1 MTEGD
6 GDERIKGTCKHG
18 GNSQRAINDQSD
30 KSRPPLLM
38 EEVGHNCRAG

>member
-6 GDERIKGTCKHG
+6 GDERIKGTCKYG

-38 EEVGHNCRAG
+38 EEVGNSYMAR